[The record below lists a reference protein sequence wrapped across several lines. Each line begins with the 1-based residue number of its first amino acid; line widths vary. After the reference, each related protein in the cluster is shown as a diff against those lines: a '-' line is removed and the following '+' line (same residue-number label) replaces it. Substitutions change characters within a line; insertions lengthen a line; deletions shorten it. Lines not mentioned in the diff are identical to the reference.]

1 MRGIPTCSAACV
13 TPVSFYVR
21 DQRPGTLQKYGE
33 SSHFVHSELVIV
45 IPYFSERPRGCTH
58 TASLR
63 HGLVA
68 SRDALT
74 EGVTAWIRV
83 FAGCGR
89 PISSPWWPTGGH
101 RQRQARAAES
111 AGLAGEPGEG
121 QALPQPQVEGAG
133 RVEPGRRR

>member
-13 TPVSFYVR
+13 TPVAFYVR

-68 SRDALT
+68 SHDALT

-83 FAGCGR
+83 FAGFRRLDFGPVVADRGGTGR
-89 PISSPWWPTGGH
+89 RVPPSQQGSPGSP
-101 RQRQARAAES
+101 ARA
-111 AGLAGEPGEG
+111 
-121 QALPQPQVEGAG
+121 
-133 RVEPGRRR
+133 RRCPSHRW